1 MGIGKERPRITDVE
15 RSDRLRRLRSAMAER
30 DVGAVLVGSTESLR
44 YLTGLSWHG
53 SERLTG
59 AVVTV
64 DDLVYV
70 TPGFERTRV
79 ETLPRLPAAIRV
91 WEEEESSASLVAA
104 LVPAGT
110 TLAVDDAVPAF
121 LWHQLARVIPPE
133 RLVDG
138 GPLLRGLRACKSP
151 AEIAIIAHAMAVTLE
166 VHRRAHAIL
175 KSGIAASEVARFI
188 DAEHRALGADDG
200 STFAIVSFGGA
211 TALPHGADGEQ
222 HYQPGDVVLVDTGC
236 RIDGYHS
243 DLTRTY
249 VLDEPTAA
257 FERIWWIEREAQQA
271 VFERAG
277 LGVPCSA
284 LDDAARAVLAAHGL
298 GPDYRLPGLPHRA
311 GHGLGLEIHEDP
323 YIVRGNET
331 PLAEGMVFSVEPM
344 IVVPNAFGVRLED
357 HVFMTASGPAWFTT
371 PSVSPTAPFG

>member
-1 MGIGKERPRITDVE
+1 MAIGKERPRITDDE
-15 RSDRLRRLRSAMAER
+15 RSGRLRRLRSAMAER

-59 AVVTV
+59 AVVTA

-91 WEEEESSASLVAA
+91 WEEEESSASLVAG
-104 LVPAGT
+104 LVPAGA

-133 RLVDG
+133 RLVDA
-138 GPLLRGLRACKSP
+138 GPLLRGLRVCKSP
-151 AEIAIIAHAMAVTLE
+151 TEIAVIAHAMAVTLE

-175 KSGIAASEVARFI
+175 KPGIAASEVARFI

-200 STFAIVSFGGA
+200 STFAIVSFGDA

-222 HYQPGDVVLVDTGC
+222 HYRLGDVVLVDTGC

-249 VLDEPTAA
+249 MLDDPTPA
-257 FERIWWIEREAQQA
+257 FERIWRIEREAQQA
-271 VFERAG
+271 VFDRAG

-284 LDDAARAVLAAHGL
+284 LDDAARAVLAGHGL

-323 YIVRGNET
+323 YIVRGNGT

-344 IVVPNAFGVRLED
+344 IVVPDAFGVRLED
-357 HVFMTASGPAWFTT
+357 HVFMTAAGPAWFTT
-371 PSVSPTAPFG
+371 PSPGPTTPFG